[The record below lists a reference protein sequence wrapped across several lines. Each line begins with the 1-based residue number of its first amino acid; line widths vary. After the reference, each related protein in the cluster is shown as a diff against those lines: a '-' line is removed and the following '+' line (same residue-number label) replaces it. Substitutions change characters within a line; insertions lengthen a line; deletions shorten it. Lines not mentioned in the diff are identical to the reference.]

1 MTKKVK
7 KQNGDNIY
15 FGKIEEEA
23 VVSYLNCT
31 DDAEREKIYN
41 TYLKDPIYKL
51 IESIM
56 RKYKLTV
63 PEENFEN
70 TFNDTASYLIT
81 KLDKFKIGKYKAYSY
96 YGTICKNHLIGKIKA
111 YNKELIRNPSYE
123 TISNGIVNNRK
134 YSMNPDDGYNI
145 AEECVEGMIE
155 RIKYM
160 IDNDQRYNLNPN
172 EIKLGKA
179 LINLF
184 SNWDYVLTTDGSN
197 KLNKSTILLFLKDNT
212 GLDTKGI
219 RNNMKKYKNEFLAL
233 KKSLL

>member
-1 MTKKVK
+1 
-7 KQNGDNIY
+7 
-15 FGKIEEEA
+15 
-23 VVSYLNCT
+23 
-31 DDAEREKIYN
+31 
-41 TYLKDPIYKL
+41 
-51 IESIM
+51 
-56 RKYKLTV
+56 
-63 PEENFEN
+63 
-70 TFNDTASYLIT
+70 
-81 KLDKFKIGKYKAYSY
+81 
-96 YGTICKNHLIGKIKA
+96 
-111 YNKELIRNPSYE
+111 
-123 TISNGIVNNRK
+123 
-134 YSMNPDDGYNI
+134 MNPDDGYNI

-160 IDNDQRYNLNPN
+160 IDNNQRYNLNQN